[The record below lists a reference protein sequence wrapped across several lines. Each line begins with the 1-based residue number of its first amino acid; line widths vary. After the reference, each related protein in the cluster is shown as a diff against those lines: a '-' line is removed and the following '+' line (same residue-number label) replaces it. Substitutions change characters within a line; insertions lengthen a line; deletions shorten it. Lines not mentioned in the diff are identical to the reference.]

1 MCLQSRPAIEQ
12 AKTQAYDTAGTS
24 TTFQVGIK
32 DDRSPA
38 SNGILLQFQAPAISF
53 GRPGRSTSRIHRTGS
68 IPPFNH
74 GTKQL
79 EKERIMIFVVSIVI
93 AIGALIVWRGASSK
107 LRQNNVAYRSVAR
120 VSSLAAV
127 FFGVLALLQ
136 CFTQVPAGHVGVVD
150 FFGVVSDQTLRA
162 GINPVNPLATVIKY
176 SIQTQEHKEA
186 MQVLSREGL
195 TIGLEVSALY
205 RLNPDSAARVYK
217 TVAGGDY
224 ENIILIP
231 QFRSISRA
239 VTASFQASALY
250 STERERLGA
259 SIQEELGKTVSPRGV
274 TIESTPIRNVALP
287 SQLTEAIEQK
297 QRADQ
302 ESQRMEFILT
312 KEKQEADRKRIE
324 AKGIADFQ
332 TIVAAGISEQLL
344 RWKGIEAT
352 EKLANSQNT
361 KVIIVGSGK
370 DGLPIILDTK

>member
-1 MCLQSRPAIEQ
+1 M
-12 AKTQAYDTAGTS
+12 
-24 TTFQVGIK
+24 FF
-32 DDRSPA
+32 
-38 SNGILLQFQAPAISF
+38 LLTLVISV
-53 GRPGRSTSRIHRTGS
+53 IA
-68 IPPFNH
+68 
-74 GTKQL
+74 
-79 EKERIMIFVVSIVI
+79 FVVWVN
-93 AIGALIVWRGASSK
+93 ASRK
-107 LRQNNVAYRSVAR
+107 VRQNDLSFRPVAR
-120 VSSLAAV
+120 ISALGAAV
-127 FFGVLALLQ
+127 FGILAILQ

-162 GINPVNPLATVIKY
+162 GISPVNPLANVIKY
-176 SIQTQEHKEA
+176 SIQTQEHKET

-224 ENIILIP
+224 QTIILIP
-231 QFRSISRA
+231 QFRSICRA

-250 STERERLGA
+250 STERERLG
-259 SIQEELGKTVSPRGV
+259 STIQEELARTVAPRGV
-274 TIESTPIRNVALP
+274 TIENTPIRNVALP
-287 SQLTEAIEQK
+287 TQLTEAIEQK

-352 EKLANSQNT
+352 EKIAQSPNT
-361 KVIIVGSGK
+361 KVIIVGAGR

>member
-1 MCLQSRPAIEQ
+1 
-12 AKTQAYDTAGTS
+12 
-24 TTFQVGIK
+24 
-32 DDRSPA
+32 
-38 SNGILLQFQAPAISF
+38 
-53 GRPGRSTSRIHRTGS
+53 
-68 IPPFNH
+68 
-74 GTKQL
+74 
-79 EKERIMIFVVSIVI
+79 MIFILSIIVFIVSIFIWLGARKKTSKNSISISSNSNIFIFVATVAVI
-93 AIGALIVWRGASSK
+93 FALS
-107 LRQNNVAYRSVAR
+107 
-120 VSSLAAV
+120 
-127 FFGVLALLQ
+127 Q

-150 FFGVVSDQTLRA
+150 FFGIVSEKPLSA
-162 GINPVNPLATVIKY
+162 GISFVNPFANVVKY
-176 SIQTQEHKEA
+176 SIQTKEHKES

-224 ENIILIP
+224 ETIILIP

-250 STERERLGA
+250 SDQRERLGS
-259 SIQEELGKTVSPRGV
+259 SIQEELARTIAPRGV
-274 TIESTPIRNVALP
+274 TIENTPIRNVALP
-287 SQLTEAIEQK
+287 VQLTEAIEQK
-297 QRADQ
+297 QKADQ

-324 AKGIADFQ
+324 GKGIADFQ

-352 EKLANSQNT
+352 LKIAESNNT
-361 KVIIVGSGK
+361 KVVIIGSGK

>member
-1 MCLQSRPAIEQ
+1 
-12 AKTQAYDTAGTS
+12 
-24 TTFQVGIK
+24 
-32 DDRSPA
+32 
-38 SNGILLQFQAPAISF
+38 
-53 GRPGRSTSRIHRTGS
+53 
-68 IPPFNH
+68 
-74 GTKQL
+74 
-79 EKERIMIFVVSIVI
+79 MIFILSVIISI
-93 AIGALIVWRGASSK
+93 AALLVWRNARGK
-107 LRQNNVAYRSVAR
+107 MRENNIAARSVAR
-120 VSSLAAV
+120 GSMFAAT
-127 FFGVLALLQ
+127 FFAVVALLQ

-150 FFGVVSDQTLRA
+150 FFGVVSEQTLRA

-176 SIQTQEHKEA
+176 SIQTQEHKET

-217 TVAGGDY
+217 TVTGGDY
-224 ENIILIP
+224 ETIILIP
-231 QFRSISRA
+231 QFRSICRA

-259 SIQEELGKTVSPRGV
+259 SIQEELAKTVSPRGV

-332 TIVAAGISEQLL
+332 AIVAAGISDQLL

-352 EKLANSQNT
+352 EKLAASQNT
-361 KVIIVGSGK
+361 KVIIVGAGK
-370 DGLPIILDTK
+370 DGLPVILDTK

>member
-1 MCLQSRPAIEQ
+1 MIFVLSVLAIIIALIVWQSALKKVRQNNIAFKPIAR
-12 AKTQAYDTAGTS
+12 AGILAAG
-24 TTFQVGIK
+24 VLGII
-32 DDRSPA
+32 
-38 SNGILLQFQAPAISF
+38 ILLQF
-53 GRPGRSTSRIHRTGS
+53 
-68 IPPFNH
+68 
-74 GTKQL
+74 
-79 EKERIMIFVVSIVI
+79 
-93 AIGALIVWRGASSK
+93 
-107 LRQNNVAYRSVAR
+107 
-120 VSSLAAV
+120 
-127 FFGVLALLQ
+127 
-136 CFTQVPAGHVGVVD
+136 FTQVPAGHVGVVD
-150 FFGVVSDQTLRA
+150 FFGVVSEKTLPS
-162 GINPVNPLATVIKY
+162 GINIVNPLARVIKY
-176 SIQTQEHKEA
+176 SIQTKEHKET

-224 ENIILIP
+224 ETIILVP
-231 QFRSISRA
+231 QFRSICRA

-250 STERERLGA
+250 STERERLGS
-259 SIQEELGKTVSPRGV
+259 SIQEELAKTVASRGV
-274 TIESTPIRNVALP
+274 IIENTPIRNVALP
-287 SQLTEAIEQK
+287 IQLTEAIEQK

-332 TIVAAGISEQLL
+332 TIVAAGISENLL

-361 KVIIVGSGK
+361 KVIIVGAGK